1 MKTKSY
7 KIYASDKES
16 WVEMSETLDQ
26 SQIKIRV
33 LGMKFKPGS
42 QVIYLDAKGW
52 EELCDLKYDLKCEE
66 QYIQPA
72 VESDLSLPMADETID
87 RLKKGA
93 L

>member
-16 WVEMSETLDQ
+16 CVEMSETLDQ
-26 SQIKIRV
+26 SQIKLRV
-33 LGMKFKPGS
+33 LGGS